1 MAPKSMEPH
10 DEAEEDLELER
21 LESDLKQMAHK
32 ILDYRTTLPDQLNST
47 LRSILDAQRPFLS
60 PGASE
65 QNISREESSSAPED
79 PETAK
84 ILKLLNEKISSNC
97 SAMPIVLKGMKD
109 CIARIEKF
117 DSYNDAMIHP
127 AFKRKKTG

>member
-1 MAPKSMEPH
+1 MAPKTMEPH
-10 DEAEEDLELER
+10 ESEEDSELER
-21 LESDLKQMAHK
+21 LESDLKQMAHR
-32 ILDYRTTLPDQLNST
+32 ILDYRTKLPDQLNAT

-60 PGASE
+60 PGTSE

-84 ILKLLNEKISSNC
+84 KLKLLNEKISSNC
-97 SAMPIVLKGMKD
+97 SAMPIVLKRMKD

-117 DSYNDAMIHP
+117 DSYNDSMIHP